1 MRFAVLSDTHGDL
14 SRMFAAADY
23 IRALKPDA
31 LIHLGDFCAD
41 AEAMAKELRLELHA
55 VAGNCDGFAPRLML
69 ERTVEVEG
77 MRFFLTHGHLYPS
90 RELLARAGRAQGADA
105 VLSGHSHIARA
116 EREPGD
122 LWLINPGTAGGVRR
136 PPTYAVGELSQGALT
151 VRIVPLP

>member
-1 MRFAVLSDTHGDL
+1 MAKLLFLSDSHGHVANLLAAVEREAPDAVFHMGDL
-14 SRMFAAADY
+14 WQDAQDLHAACPGLPLY
-23 IRALKPDA
+23 
-31 LIHLGDFCAD
+31 
-41 AEAMAKELRLELHA
+41 A